1 MADEKDIFTPQGDV
15 NSKIESSDSSCALP
29 EEEREALTDY
39 LLARRLRKYRQ
50 MKKLEGGE
58 EWRDMP
64 GVARDYHS
72 SSPGDG
78 MKVEETAGAYV
89 VAFEGDA
96 GPEVAFVER
105 ESPGAGDAEFEDFG
119 GVPVC

>member
-1 MADEKDIFTPQGDV
+1 MANEKDISTPQDEN
-15 NSKIESSDSSCALP
+15 NSRIEASDSSYALP
-29 EEEREALTDY
+29 EDAKGQLNAWLIAKRF
-39 LLARRLRKYRQ
+39 KKFRQ
-50 MKKLEGGE
+50 MKKLKGGE

-64 GVARDYHS
+64 GLARDFHS

-78 MKVEETAGAYV
+78 MKVDETADADV

-96 GPEVAFVER
+96 GPDVAFVER
-105 ESPGAGDAEFEDFG
+105 ETPEVGDAEFEDFD

>member
-1 MADEKDIFTPQGDV
+1 MADEKEISTPQGGV
-15 NSKIESSDSSCALP
+15 NSKIESSDSSYALP
-29 EEEREALTDY
+29 EEAREILTDW

-58 EWRDMP
+58 GWRDMP
-64 GVARDYHS
+64 GVARDFHS
-72 SSPGDG
+72 SLPGDG
-78 MKVEETAGAYV
+78 IEVEETAGANA

-96 GPEVAFVER
+96 GPEVAFVGR
-105 ESPGAGDAEFEDFG
+105 ETPGAGDTEFEDFD

>member
-1 MADEKDIFTPQGDV
+1 MANEKDISTQQDEN
-15 NSKIESSDSSCALP
+15 NSIIEASDSSYALP
-29 EEEREALTDY
+29 ESARGELHAW
-39 LLARRLRKYRQ
+39 LLAKRLKKYRQ
-50 MKKLEGGE
+50 MKKLKGGE

-64 GVARDYHS
+64 GVARDFHS
-72 SSPGDG
+72 SLPGG
-78 MKVEETAGAYV
+78 GTKVDEAANADV

-105 ESPGAGDAEFEDFG
+105 ETPEVGDTEFEDFD